1 MFTQNNIP
9 RIYAYTDK
17 SFPDMLKVGYTTKTA
32 AERVK
37 EQYSTKRPHQTW
49 EIVLEEIATRE
60 DGTYFTDHELHKR
73 LEQKGFI
80 REAGE
85 WFRCSIEDLQAV
97 ILEEK
102 KGVRNTENRS
112 QSFGM
117 RSEQKEAVEKKV
129 LFLTFFGMLK
139 CVLGKPLLLIS
150 WL

>member
-37 EQYSTKRPHQTW
+37 EQYSTIRPHQTW

-85 WFRCSIEDLQAV
+85 WFQCTIKDLQRV
-97 ILEEK
+97 ILEETRAER
-102 KGVRNTENRS
+102 GCREDCLV
-112 QSFGM
+112 F
-117 RSEQKEAVEKKV
+117 
-129 LFLTFFGMLK
+129 
-139 CVLGKPLLLIS
+139 
-150 WL
+150 